1 MSNQDQN
8 DLSFIASSAKDW
20 LDSLINREFKGA
32 KFFWTKDKAR
42 EFADVPIETLLFDEY
57 FLNGKKWLY
66 PGIVDTILD
75 IYEQRKTRK
84 VKIVCVAAGF
94 GCLPSYTPIKTN
106 NGYVTMENLSVGD
119 KILGVNGDTTEEC
132 NVIRKIYSG
141 KKEVFRVYTKDG
153 NYIDATKE
161 HIFEVWICENNIG
174 RYRQNWSIS
183 SIINYLCND
192 KKTTN
197 FISLI
202 RINNNQTNEI
212 TGYKSLGYMD
222 TYDISIDNK
231 SKCFLSY
238 NDFITHNSGKTEGLG
253 AVLNWLNWYHFSC
266 KFKPES
272 TNACPQEYYDL
283 KPTSKVAFIALSKTL
298 EKSKL
303 ITFSAMRSAFSSHF
317 NQEYFPI
324 NPRILSRLDIPGNN
338 TMVFP
343 NTATEAANAG
353 WSIFS
358 FVMDEISFLQITD
371 NSSRSIGSSKDVY
384 DQAKEA
390 FDSAEG
396 RMFSRFMYDGMGILI
411 SSVNYDEDFLMTK
424 IRKAFRGDVSESDV
438 YFKILLPWKANPA
451 KFSME
456 KSFYFDTNK
465 FEIIKDEKEI
475 GLLDKYYVE
484 VPIEQIIFGENNND
498 PNDKLLED
506 FRNGKIR

>member
-1 MSNQDQN
+1 MNSQEQN
-8 DLSFIASSAKDW
+8 DLSFIATSAKDW

-57 FLNGKKWLY
+57 FLNGKKWLF

-94 GCLPSYTPIKTN
+94 GT
-106 NGYVTMENLSVGD
+106 
-119 KILGVNGDTTEEC
+119 
-132 NVIRKIYSG
+132 
-141 KKEVFRVYTKDG
+141 
-153 NYIDATKE
+153 
-161 HIFEVWICENNIG
+161 
-174 RYRQNWSIS
+174 
-183 SIINYLCND
+183 
-192 KKTTN
+192 
-197 FISLI
+197 
-202 RINNNQTNEI
+202 
-212 TGYKSLGYMD
+212 
-222 TYDISIDNK
+222 
-231 SKCFLSY
+231 
-238 NDFITHNSGKTEGLG
+238 GKTEGLG

-266 KFKPES
+266 KFDPNS
-272 TNACPQEYYDL
+272 SNACPQECYGL

-298 EKSKL
+298 DKSKL
-303 ITFSAMRSAFSSHF
+303 ITFSAMRSAFNSHF

-324 NPRILSRLDIPGNN
+324 NSRILSRLDIPGNN

-371 NSSRSIGSSKDVY
+371 NSSRAMGSSKDVY

-424 IRKAFRGDVSESDV
+424 IRKAFRGDISESEV
-438 YFKILLPWKANPA
+438 YFKVLLPWKANPG
-451 KFSME
+451 KFNMS
-456 KSFYFDTNK
+456 KNFYFDTNK

-475 GLLDKYYVE
+475 DLLDKYYIE
-484 VPIEQIIFGENNND
+484 VPIEQIIFGENLND

-506 FRNGKIR
+506 YRNGRIK